1 MKKIAGFGRYLKT
14 KFGVKVKK
22 VPISIPGFTCPNID
36 GRVSRGGCIFCEN
49 ESFSPNFQKNRVTI
63 NPDTRQNPLLLR
75 QLEALENQ
83 FHRTAPILKKNYGAE
98 KFLVYFQ
105 SFTNTYAPLETLKRL
120 YRRALELPN
129 VVGLSI
135 GTRTDSVTPEI
146 LQFLAE
152 LKREG
157 WEIWVEY
164 GIQSSNNRTL
174 ERINRGHTF
183 ENVQKWV
190 AETHKYQLPIC
201 GHLIFGLPG
210 EGKREML
217 QSVRDSIELGIESFK
232 FHPLYIT
239 RHTLLALE
247 YLKGRYR
254 PLSKGEYLEVL
265 AEALQL
271 LPEGVTLQRITAG
284 TSNLLAPDWCRNKGE
299 QVSFL
304 VRELRNRGIEVWG

>member
-1 MKKIAGFGRYLKT
+1 MKVIRGFGSYLRERFNKR
-14 KFGVKVKK
+14 VKK

-49 ESFSPNFQKNRVTI
+49 ESFSPNFQRARFTL
-63 NPDTRQNPLLLR
+63 NPESPENPLLLR
-75 QLEALENQ
+75 QIEALERQ
-83 FHRTAPILKKNYGAE
+83 FYRTAPTLRRYYRAE

-105 SFTNTYAPLETLKRL
+105 SFTNTYAPIETLKTL
-120 YRRALELPN
+120 YLRALQLPD

-135 GTRTDSVTPEI
+135 GTRTDSISEEVLE
-146 LQFLAE
+146 FLAM

-183 ENVQKWV
+183 ENVVEWV
-190 AETHKYQLPIC
+190 EKTHRYNLPIC

-210 EGKREML
+210 EGFREMV
-217 QSVRDSIELGIESFK
+217 QTVRDSYQLGLESFK

-239 RHTLLALE
+239 RHTLLGVE
-247 YLKGRYR
+247 YLKGRFT
-254 PLSKGEYLEVL
+254 PISKEEYLEVVATAL
-265 AEALQL
+265 AEF
-271 LPEGVTLQRITAG
+271 PERATLQRITAG
-284 TSNLLAPDWCRNKGE
+284 TEELLAPDWCQDKSA
-299 QVSFL
+299 QVSYL
-304 VRELRNRGIEVWG
+304 VRKLRERGIFLWG